1 MVDICIKAVIFI
13 LIGNDLLLEYVLLVL
28 ELTCIFFEVIYFALD
43 VVVVESEFLGVAGQ
57 QFVVFAD
64 SCGSLFESESLVE

>member
-1 MVDICIKAVIFI
+1 MVDIRIKPIILI
-13 LIGNDLLLEYVLLVL
+13 LIGNDLLFEDVLLVL
-28 ELTCIFFEVIYFALD
+28 ELACIFLEVIYFAFD
-43 VVVVESEFLGVAGQ
+43 VVVVEVEFFGVAGQ